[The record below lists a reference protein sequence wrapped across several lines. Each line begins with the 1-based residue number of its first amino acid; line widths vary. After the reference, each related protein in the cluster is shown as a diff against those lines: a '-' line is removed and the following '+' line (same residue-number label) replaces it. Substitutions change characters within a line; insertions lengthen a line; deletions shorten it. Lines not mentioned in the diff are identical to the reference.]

1 MRGYKYI
8 PYSSIWD
15 LLLICSAEKRLSY
28 ARKCKKVQEPSEE
41 IVIWESKI
49 KDLISA

>member
-1 MRGYKYI
+1 M
-8 PYSSIWD
+8 
-15 LLLICSAEKRLSY
+15 
-28 ARKCKKVQEPSEE
+28 CKEVQEPSDE

>member
-1 MRGYKYI
+1 MVGIEWEGYKYI
-8 PYSSIWD
+8 PYA
-15 LLLICSAEKRLSY
+15 LISLAHLFSWETPFM
-28 ARKCKKVQEPSEE
+28 CKGVQEPSEE